1 METPRKSSRSETVED
16 SDEERRL
23 RLGIQSLMGEKNAS
37 IAYTFFRK
45 GRLSLEKIFPDK
57 ILDFSIPLYALRD
70 ALNQLNNLEYRVGIF
85 HSVIHV
91 YENHPFILID

>member
-1 METPRKSSRSETVED
+1 MEKPRESPRSEIVDD
-16 SDEERRL
+16 SDEEHGL
-23 RLGIQSLMGEKNAS
+23 RLGIHSLMEEKDAS

-85 HSVIHV
+85 RSVVQV
-91 YENHPFILID
+91 YENYPPKLID

>member
-1 METPRKSSRSETVED
+1 METPRKPSRSETVED
-16 SDEERRL
+16 SDEEHRL
-23 RLGIQSLMGEKNAS
+23 RLSIQSLMEEKDAS

-57 ILDFSIPLYALRD
+57 ILDFSIPFYALRD

-85 HSVIHV
+85 RSVVQV
-91 YENHPFILID
+91 YENYPPKLID